1 MDAGGKRGGRC
12 RGVGAGGLQRE
23 AEKQRGNRGGGGWG
37 GDDAR
42 LNKLQSKGNV
52 FKCG

>member
-1 MDAGGKRGGRC
+1 M
-12 RGVGAGGLQRE
+12 GAGGLQRE
-23 AEKQRGNRGGGGWG
+23 AEKQRWGAGGGWG